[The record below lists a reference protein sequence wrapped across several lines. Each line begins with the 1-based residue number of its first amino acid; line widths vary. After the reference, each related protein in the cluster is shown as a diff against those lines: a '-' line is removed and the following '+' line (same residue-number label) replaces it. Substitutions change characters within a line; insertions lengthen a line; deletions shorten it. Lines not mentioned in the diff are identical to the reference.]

1 MNELS
6 YFGKMMEPD
15 FRAARGSNAGDDY
28 HELWALRESLALLQ
42 KDTPLVAVTV
52 EGLKAEDE
60 TGESEIWDGVDCG
73 YYYGGE
79 TVPTAEKIIIEQVK
93 YSAADPQK
101 KWTIAR
107 LTNSDATTKNNS
119 IIRKLANA
127 FKEIKKNN
135 PDLIKNENLQI
146 RLVSNQPIDPKV
158 LNAFAIHKSASDEEV
173 KKLLDASGLT
183 KKDFTDFSK
192 SLDFSF
198 CGSESRFAVAEQV
211 MTTISNWTE
220 YDARSDVN
228 SLLSFI
234 RNKMRPETKGEFIT
248 RHSILAQLGVSD
260 PAALFPCPPSIKKVD
275 RLVGRETSQELAK
288 ELINGVDRVCLHGE
302 GGCGKTTAL
311 QEIEELLPKGSA
323 MLVYDCYGAG
333 RYLDSDAYRH
343 KTNDAFLQL
352 SNELAELFQ
361 TPLLISPSADRNY
374 PKFFKRRLQRAAEVV
389 AAINEKALLVIAID
403 AADNS
408 VAAAEKDPS
417 KEPSF
422 VHEFFSIGD
431 LPENVRFLVTA
442 RTGRLEP
449 LNLPDSFKKIE
460 ITGFSQKETEA
471 YVKTVWAAAPAAWL
485 EDFHHL
491 SGGNP
496 RVQDY
501 ALTFAGNDHE
511 NAIEYLRP
519 NGKGLSNIFNERL
532 DEAKRKSGID
542 REIKVICSGLIA
554 LPRPIP
560 IKHLSEI
567 VKISEAQLR
576 DFCADLAPGIRVID
590 NAIGFADEDF
600 EHFIRQEAQAHL
612 EGVKKQTAEYLL
624 GIHKSDSYAA
634 MHIADALRDADLG
647 QELINLIN
655 TEKTPDAIKDPV
667 LKRETQLRR
676 LKLAMNV
683 CQETGNTAD
692 AMFILLNG
700 ADAVKTDSAIRKM
713 LTENPDL
720 AASFARETSSKVILR
735 NPYEIEN
742 HGPLLFQM
750 MAYDARRKEGISVR
764 EGRRQ
769 LGAWLQRR
777 QEVGEEGKKR
787 NLGYPEPMW
796 EISDYDIAAE
806 TEANLRMIGEKE
818 AIRQLRRWK
827 PKHVAFQVASIL
839 SNRLM
844 ASGDTKL
851 LESCLQEIGS
861 DWLLGLH
868 ILAPLAVVDL
878 QGENIT
884 NLEICLKNN
893 GNKSLD
899 LKNLRSL
906 DQRDDGHHYNAID
919 SVLTACEIVVYH
931 QGNKDIVTPILKKLS
946 SKNFRDIKS
955 LPTYATDLIDASLR
969 AYTLLE
975 RLLGRVPSLQGFLN
989 ESKKKKPD
997 KSQIN
1002 DRREN
1007 ERNTEIRTLVGQV
1020 FEFYDTRARILLGQ
1034 IESSDITETL
1044 GKAISRTFH
1053 DDYRLRYEHN
1063 FPKLRK
1069 RAALSLSRLM
1079 MSSDVNRLELME
1091 AAFKLANTTPFNA
1104 AESEIFLRF
1113 AADGALHDEIL
1124 KRVIDR
1130 VEKIKSA
1137 RISADEKIDA
1147 LVRFARL
1154 MLPISPSDAEAFFD
1168 YAFAVADETNYDDI
1182 HALAVFAPLSKNAGS
1197 AMEVDE
1203 SRNAAVNYG
1212 VVVSDAKVRLDGYDN
1227 FPWEKVV
1234 QALANLD
1241 VCVAL
1246 AAVAR
1251 WEDESLVGRG
1261 HLLEGIL
1268 ETAHA
1273 NKNLSLSQ
1281 LVATLPLLKFP
1292 DKGFITYISNQ
1303 LNELGD
1309 AERFAVLEELAR
1321 EEVLRF
1327 EIDDMLDLADRLNS
1341 HHEGSGDQYWLSNL
1355 SQRVSFLRAQK
1366 NNSPKTEGSSVN
1378 LDDYQ
1383 KKKKEYLEK
1392 FNWRDRNFTHAEEIS
1407 ETVKILI
1414 EGAESQ
1420 NIHLWASQI
1429 LEEIS
1434 LHVSLANRVAYLNAL
1449 TEGQFDNISKTDIAA
1464 TISEQAKKWQDSPA
1478 VQKWNRDYLLSLV
1491 AEELPTYTRDLY
1503 YDYTQL
1509 PDLLEKSGATND
1521 EICQTL
1527 ITATAKHVD
1536 SFSAPSVYAMVGLIG
1551 RYCRPEEAALVISKY
1566 LIQLV
1571 ERIPE
1576 ADRDVWDESDIPTE
1590 PHKAFAR
1597 YIYALL
1603 SDIDVRNRWRA
1614 AHSIRSLARLGDTST
1629 IDEIV
1634 KFYDLKTEKSYRK
1647 TDAPFYWIASRLW
1660 LVIAIARIA
1669 NESPSSIKHLTGWL
1683 LDVGTEQEFPHVVLR
1698 DFAKSALSS
1707 LLESGEIKLTANQQ
1721 SIFEKVNNSPYP
1733 RQKNADS
1740 QKERFD
1746 KYQYKEK
1753 EERRFRFD
1761 SLDTL
1766 PYWYSRKQRL
1776 FADLDFEEFLDVAEH
1791 WIVDKWGVTENPW
1804 MWSQEKR
1811 QERLSERPL
1820 DRLNRN
1826 DHGSLP
1832 LGERFNTY
1840 LEWHAM
1846 WCAIGDLLQKKPLA
1860 EKNDYDDDFEERLKS
1875 NELSYPPFW
1884 LADFRGPKPLH
1895 PRFWF
1900 KPQGNIDEWV
1910 ESVEDRDFFEELGLI
1925 GERQNIVVGGD
1936 FDSRASE
1943 FTLSVNIDTALVSP
1957 ETASALLRALQT
1969 VDNPW
1974 DYRIPPYKDDLEIVS
1989 PPYKLIGW
1997 LTHPDSN
2004 SGLDERDPFKNDIA
2018 AIRCVPSE
2026 DVTQALNLRFT
2037 FDHQPKWITV
2047 PGGLEAFRYQSWSDA
2062 QWDDY
2067 RERPYYGS
2075 EVRSSGWQLLVDKN
2089 QLKNYLDKKG
2099 LDLIVEVRIVRKNKA
2114 YDYSEY
2120 NTKETKE
2127 AEFERIFLL
2136 RRNGSIEAAEGH
2148 FGSW

>member
-1 MNELS
+1 MNLD
-6 YFGKMMEPD
+6 Y
-15 FRAARGSNAGDDY
+15 RAARGSNTGDDY
-28 HELWALRESLALLQ
+28 HELWALRQSLALLQ

-60 TGESEIWDGVDCG
+60 TGKSENWDGVDCA

-79 TVPTAEKIIIEQVK
+79 TVPTAEKIVIDQVK

-107 LTNSDATTKNNS
+107 LTQSDAQSKNNS

-135 PDLIKNENLQI
+135 PDLIQKGNLQI

-158 LNAFAIHKSASDEEV
+158 LKAFSRDKSASVADV
-173 KKLLDASGLT
+173 KKLIDGSGLSN
-183 KKDFTDFSK
+183 KAFIEFSR

-198 CGSESRFAVAEQV
+198 CGGESRFALAERV
-211 MTTISNWTE
+211 MNTISNWTE
-220 YDARSDVN
+220 YDARTDVN
-228 SLLSFI
+228 DLLSFI
-234 RNKMRPETKGEFIT
+234 RKKMLPESKGEFIT
-248 RHSILAQLGVSD
+248 RHSILAQLGVAD
-260 PAALFPCPPSIKKVD
+260 PAALFPCQPSIKKVD
-275 RLVGRETSQELAK
+275 RLVGRKVSQELAK
-288 ELINGVDRVCLHGE
+288 DLIKGINRVCLHGE

-311 QEIEELLPKGSA
+311 QEIEKLLPEGSA

-361 TPLLISPSADRNY
+361 TPLLISPSSDRNY
-374 PKFFKRRLQRAAEVV
+374 PKLFKRRLQRAAEVV
-389 AAINEKALLVIAID
+389 AAINDKALLVIAID

-417 KEPSF
+417 REPSF
-422 VHEFFSIGD
+422 VHEFFSIGG

-442 RTGRLEP
+442 RTGRLES

-460 ITGFSQKETEA
+460 ITGFSQKETEN
-471 YVKTVWAAAPAAWL
+471 YVKTVWAAAPAAWI
-485 EDFHHL
+485 EDFHYL

-501 ALTFAGNDHE
+501 ALAFAGSDHE
-511 NAIEYLRP
+511 NALEYLRP
-519 NGKGLSNIFNERL
+519 NGKGLPIIFNERL
-532 DEAKRKSGID
+532 DDAKRKSGID
-542 REIKVICSGLIA
+542 REIKFICSGLIA
-554 LPRPIP
+554 FPRPIP
-560 IKHLSEI
+560 IKHLSEVI
-567 VKISEAQLR
+567 QISEAQLR
-576 DFCADLAPGIRVID
+576 DFCADLAPGIRVVD

-612 EGVKKQTAEYLL
+612 EEVKKQTAKYLL

-634 MHIADALRDADLG
+634 THIADALKDANLG
-647 QELINLIN
+647 QELISLIN
-655 TEKTPDAIKDPV
+655 TEKVPNAIKDPV
-667 LKRETQLRR
+667 LKREVQLRR

-692 AMFILLNG
+692 AMLILLNG

-720 AASFARETSSKVILR
+720 AASFARETSSRVILR
-735 NPYEIEN
+735 SPHEVEN
-742 HGPLLFQM
+742 HGPLLFHM
-750 MAYDARRKEGISVR
+750 MAHDARRKEGISVR

-769 LGAWLQRR
+769 LRAWLLRR
-777 QEVGEEGKKR
+777 KEVSDEDKKR
-787 NLGYPEPMW
+787 NPGYPEQMW

-806 TEANLRMIGEKE
+806 TEANLRMLGAKE
-818 AIRQLRRWK
+818 AVRQLRRWN
-827 PKHVAFQVASIL
+827 PKHVALQVASIL
-839 SNRLM
+839 SYKLM

-851 LESCLQEIGS
+851 LERCLKEIGS
-861 DWLLGLH
+861 DWLWGLH
-868 ILAPLAVVDL
+868 VLIPLAVVDI
-878 QGENIT
+878 QGEDIA
-884 NLEICLKNN
+884 NLELCLKNN
-893 GNKSLD
+893 GNKSLN
-899 LKNLRSL
+899 LKNLQSIDHRHE
-906 DQRDDGHHYNAID
+906 DHHYNAID
-919 SVLTACEIVVYH
+919 AVLTACEIVINH
-931 QGNKDIVTPILKKLS
+931 QGNNDIVIPILKKLS
-946 SKNFRDIKS
+946 SKRYRDIKS
-955 LPTYATDLIDASLR
+955 LQTYKTDLIDVSLR

-975 RLLGRVPSLQGFLN
+975 RLSGRVPALPGFLN
-989 ESKKKKPD
+989 EPKKKRQD

-1002 DRREN
+1002 DRRES
-1007 ERNTEIRTLVGQV
+1007 ERNSEIKTLVGQF
-1020 FEFYDTRARILLGQ
+1020 FELYDTRARILLGQ
-1034 IESSDITETL
+1034 IDAPDLTETL
-1044 GKAISRTFH
+1044 DKAISRTFQ
-1053 DDYRLRYEHN
+1053 DDYRLRYELS

-1079 MSSDVNRLELME
+1079 VSSVVNRRELME

-1124 KRVIDR
+1124 KGVTER

-1197 AMEVDE
+1197 AMVADE
-1203 SRNAAVNYG
+1203 ARKAAANYA

-1227 FPWEKVV
+1227 FPYERIA

-1241 VCVAL
+1241 VGVAL

-1251 WEDESLVGRG
+1251 WEDSSLIGRG
-1261 HLLEGIL
+1261 HLLERVL
-1268 ETAHA
+1268 ETAHS
-1273 NKNLSLSQ
+1273 NKNLSLLQ
-1281 LVATLPLLKFP
+1281 LAAMLPLLKFP
-1292 DKGFITYISNQ
+1292 DKRFITYISDQ
-1303 LNELGD
+1303 LNELSD

-1327 EIDDMLDLADRLNS
+1327 EIDDKLEVADRLNS
-1341 HHEGSGDQYWLSNL
+1341 HYKGLDNQYWLAYLN
-1355 SQRVSFLRAQK
+1355 QRISFLRSQK
-1366 NNSPKTEGSSVN
+1366 NNSSKTEGSPVN
-1378 LDDYQ
+1378 LEDYQ
-1383 KKKKEYLEK
+1383 KKKKKFLEK
-1392 FNWRDRNFTHAEEIS
+1392 VNWKDHNFTDAEEIR
-1407 ETVKILI
+1407 ETVKTLI

-1434 LHVSLANRVAYLNAL
+1434 LHIPLANRVGYLNAL

-1464 TISEQAKKWQDSPA
+1464 TISELAKKWQDSPA
-1478 VQKWNRDYLLSLV
+1478 VQKWNRDYLLNLV
-1491 AEELPTYTRDLY
+1491 AEELPTFTRDLY
-1503 YDYTQL
+1503 YDYTSL
-1509 PDLLEKSGATND
+1509 PDLLEKSGAAND
-1521 EICQTL
+1521 KICQML

-1551 RYCRPEEAALVISKY
+1551 RYCRPEDAAVVINKY

-1576 ADRDVWDESDIPTE
+1576 ADRDEWDVSDIPTD
-1590 PHKAFAR
+1590 PRTAFAR

-1603 SDIDVRNRWRA
+1603 SDIDVRNRWRS
-1614 AHSIRSLARLGDTST
+1614 AHSIRSLARLGDAST
-1629 IDEIV
+1629 IDEII
-1634 KFYDLKTEKSYRK
+1634 KFYNTKTEKSYRK
-1647 TDAPFYWIASRLW
+1647 PDTPFYWIASRLW

-1669 NESPSSIKHLTGWL
+1669 NENPSAVKHLTGWL
-1683 LDVGTEQEFPHVVLR
+1683 FEIATDGEFPHVILR
-1698 DFAKSALSS
+1698 AFAKSALSS
-1707 LLESGEIKLTANQQ
+1707 LLKNEEIKLSAVQQ
-1721 SIFEKVNNSPYP
+1721 GIFEQINTSPYP

-1740 QKERFD
+1740 QREHFD

-1766 PYWYSRKQRL
+1766 PYWYAGKQRL
-1776 FADLDFEEFLDVAEH
+1776 FADLGFEEFLDVAEH
-1791 WIVDKWGVTENPW
+1791 WIVDKWGVTDNPW

-1811 QERLSERPL
+1811 KERFSESPL
-1820 DRLNRN
+1820 NRLDRN

-1832 LGERFNTY
+1832 VAERFDTH

-1846 WCAIGDLLQKKPLA
+1846 WCAIGDLLQRKPLA

-1895 PRFWF
+1895 LRFWF
-1900 KPQGNIDEWV
+1900 VPKGDIEEWV
-1910 ESVEDRDFFEELGLI
+1910 ESVEDRDFFEVLGLADK
-1925 GERQNIVVGGD
+1925 GQTLVVGSD

-1943 FTLSVNIDTALVSP
+1943 FTLSVSIDTALVSP
-1957 ETASALLRALQT
+1957 ETASALLRSLQT
-1969 VDNPW
+1969 IDDPW
-1974 DYRIPPYKDDLEIVS
+1974 DYCLPSYGSEHEIDS
-1989 PPYKLIGW
+1989 PPYKLTGW
-1997 LTHPDSN
+1997 LTHPHSN

-2018 AIRCVPSE
+2018 GIRCVPSE
-2026 DVTQALNLRFT
+2026 DVMQELNLRFA
-2037 FDHQPKWITV
+2037 FDHQPKWISV
-2047 PGGLEAFRYQSWSDA
+2047 ESGEDAFRYQAWSDV

-2075 EVRSSGWQLLVDKN
+2075 DVRSNGWHLLIGKN
-2089 QLKNYLDKKG
+2089 QLKNYLNKKG

-2127 AEFERIFLL
+2127 AEFERIFIL
-2136 RRNGSIEAAEGH
+2136 RRDGTVETAEGR
-2148 FGSW
+2148 FSTW